1 MTERHETSAAAGA
14 DPPWELPA
22 SIEAAWGLRDRP
34 HKGPKPGLSLRRVV
48 EAGVRV
54 AESEGLGAVS
64 MSRVAAEL
72 GASTMSLYRYVS
84 AKDELLDLMVD
95 AALSDPPPA
104 QDGPGWRDGLSRWAW
119 GFRAALQRNP
129 WALRIPVSGLPVTPN
144 QVAWF
149 ENGLSCLAGTDLG
162 EAAKA
167 SVVLL
172 ISNFVRAEATME
184 ADIGA
189 AIAATGATPD
199 EWMSYYGRLLT
210 TLTDPQRY
218 PAISKLLASGVFDRA
233 GDSADEFVFGLT
245 RILDGIDV
253 LVNARR

>member
-1 MTERHETSAAAGA
+1 MTERHDTSAPADA

-34 HKGPKPGLSLRRVV
+34 HKGPKPGLTLQRIV
-48 EAGVRV
+48 EAGLRV

-84 AKDELLDLMVD
+84 AKNELLDLMVD
-95 AALSDPPPA
+95 AALGDPPPA
-104 QDGPGWRDGLSRWAW
+104 QDGQGWRDGLSGWAW
-119 GFRAALQRNP
+119 GYRAVLHRSP
-129 WALRIPVSGLPVTPN
+129 WALRIPISGLPITPN

-162 EAAKA
+162 EEAKA

-189 AIAATGATPD
+189 AIAETQATPN

-210 TLTDPQRY
+210 SLADPQRY
-218 PAISKLLASGVFDRA
+218 PAISKLLAAGVFDRA
-233 GDSADEFVFGLT
+233 DDASDEFVFGLT
-245 RILDGIDV
+245 RLLDGIDA

>member
-1 MTERHETSAAAGA
+1 MTERNDTSPAADA

-34 HKGPKPGLSLRRVV
+34 HKGPKPGLSLRRIV

-72 GASTMSLYRYVS
+72 GASAMSLYRYVS

-95 AALSDPPPA
+95 TALGDPPPA
-104 QDGPGWRDGLSRWAW
+104 RDGQGWREGLTRWAW
-119 GFRAALQRNP
+119 GHRAALYRNP
-129 WALRIPVSGLPVTPN
+129 WALRIPIHGLPVTPN
-144 QVAWF
+144 AVAWF
-149 ENGLSCLAGTDLG
+149 ENGLSCLADTDLG
-162 EAAKA
+162 EEAKA

-172 ISNFVRAEATME
+172 ISNYVRAEATME

-189 AIAATGATPD
+189 AIAATQATPE
-199 EWMSYYGRLLT
+199 EWMAYYGRLIT
-210 TLTDPQRY
+210 TLTDPARY
-218 PAISKLLASGVFDRA
+218 PAITKLLASGAFDRA
-233 GDSADEFVFGLT
+233 DDPSDEFVFGLT
-245 RILDGIDV
+245 RILDGIAV
-253 LVNARR
+253 LANDRG

>member
-1 MTERHETSAAAGA
+1 MTERHETSTAGGA

-22 SIEAAWGLRDRP
+22 SIEAAWGLPPRS
-34 HKGPKPGLSLRRVV
+34 HKGPKPGLSLRRIV

-84 AKDELLDLMVD
+84 AKNELLDLMVD
-95 AALSDPPPA
+95 TALGDPPPA

-119 GFRAALQRNP
+119 GYRAALQRNP
-129 WALRIPVSGLPVTPN
+129 WALRIPISGLPVTPN

-162 EAAKA
+162 EEAKA

-189 AIAATGATPD
+189 AIAATRVTPD

-218 PAISKLLASGVFDRA
+218 PAISKLLASGAFDRA
-233 GDSADEFVFGLT
+233 DDSADEFVFGLT

>member
-1 MTERHETSAAAGA
+1 MTERHDTSAPADA

-34 HKGPKPGLSLRRVV
+34 HKGPKPGLTLQRIV
-48 EAGVRV
+48 EAGLRV

-84 AKDELLDLMVD
+84 AKNELLDLMVD
-95 AALSDPPPA
+95 TALGDPPPA
-104 QDGPGWRDGLSRWAW
+104 QDGPGWREGLSRWAW
-119 GFRAALQRNP
+119 GYRTALDRNP
-129 WALRIPVSGLPVTPN
+129 WALRIPISGLPVTPN

-149 ENGLSCLAGTDLG
+149 ENGLSCLAGTDLR
-162 EAAKA
+162 EDTKA

-172 ISNFVRAEATME
+172 ISNYVRADATMG

-189 AIAATGATPD
+189 AIAATQATPD
-199 EWMSYYGRLLT
+199 QWMAYYGRLLT
-210 TLTDPQRY
+210 SLTDPARY
-218 PAISKLLASGVFDRA
+218 PAITKLLAAGVFDRA
-233 GDSADEFVFGLT
+233 DDPSNEFVFGLA
-245 RILDGIDV
+245 RILDGIDA
-253 LVNARR
+253 LVSEHG